1 MWNARTQITFRFYY
15 PLSVFRHKNQP
26 PRSRSDCVFICLLF
40 SEPMTAEEHTENQ
53 RSPVTCSPVIC
64 YLIAAKLR

>member
-1 MWNARTQITFRFYY
+1 MPGRRSH
-15 PLSVFRHKNQP
+15 SVFIIRCLFSVTKISRP
-26 PRSRSDCVFICLLF
+26 VSRSGCVFICLLF